1 MNRVIL
7 KGRLTADPELK
18 VTQSGVNV
26 LSFSIAVN
34 RRFSQTNETDF
45 INCQA
50 WRSTAEF
57 ISKYFVKGQE
67 ILLCGRLQVRS
78 WEDDNGNKRYATD
91 VVVDE
96 VDFCG
101 SKRTNSNTGG
111 NESKAANGTP
121 MPQGFTE
128 DGDDDEEDLPF

>member
-18 VTQSGVNV
+18 NTQSGVNV

-34 RRFSQTNETDF
+34 RRFSKEKEVDF

-57 ISKYFVKGQE
+57 IGKYFVKGQE
-67 ILLCGRLQVRS
+67 ILICGSLQVRK
-78 WEDDNGNKRYATD
+78 WDDENGNKRYATE
-91 VVVDE
+91 VIVDE

-101 SKRTNSNTGG
+101 YKNGNAGNNANVSNT
-111 NESKAANGTP
+111 STGTA
-121 MPQGFTE
+121 PQGFMI
-128 DGDDDEEDLPF
+128 DSSEEDLPF

>member
-18 VTQSGVNV
+18 NTQSGVSV
-26 LSFSIAVN
+26 LSFSVAVN
-34 RRFSQTNETDF
+34 RRFSKTNEVDF

-67 ILLCGRLQVRS
+67 ILLCGSLQVRS

-101 SKRTNSNTGG
+101 SKRNGDTGG
-111 NESKAANGTP
+111 NENKASNGTP

-128 DGDDDEEDLPF
+128 DSNEEDLPF